1 LRGLLLSVAATASIS
16 SALHLARSVPL
27 GKYWRSRPFV
37 FSLVPRCQG
46 LCGSAKNT
54 GSPVSTLNWACA
66 DISLPRSQVN
76 DRRSCSGRVV
86 IVAASAFFI
95 VIAP

>member
-1 LRGLLLSVAATASIS
+1 M
-16 SALHLARSVPL
+16 PL
-27 GKYWRSRPFV
+27 GKYCRSRPLA
-37 FSLVPRCQG
+37 FSLLARCQG

-54 GSPVSTLNWACA
+54 GMPVSTLNWACA

-76 DRRSCSGRVV
+76 DRRSCSGSVDMV
-86 IVAASAFFI
+86 SARRFFI